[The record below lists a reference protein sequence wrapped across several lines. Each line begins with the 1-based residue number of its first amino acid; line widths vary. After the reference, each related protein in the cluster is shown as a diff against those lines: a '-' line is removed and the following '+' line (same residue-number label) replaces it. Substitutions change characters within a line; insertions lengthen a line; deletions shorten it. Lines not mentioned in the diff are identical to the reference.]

1 MAAKQSDR
9 IKRNKYKYDTAA
21 IKQIWG
27 QIDVADWYNIVRT
40 AYPSNRW
47 TYSRQTIKG
56 QCPFHQDQ
64 TPSFV
69 IDLNKKYAKCYSSNC
84 GKFFWDPVRFY
95 MALQNSN
102 LHYHKALLEM
112 KNRFGIQM
120 SKTII
125 GEIGARQKHREMKEL
140 LFNIMR
146 GELIDCYAQRNST
159 LLNTDLAYAQNALDY
174 LAKRGIPPLYHLLPI
189 GVYPNRLRL
198 ETLVKQKV
206 ALLGKHMAD
215 VWQDIIAYLDLDNR
229 GTEWVGSLVFFTG
242 STPEDIARI
251 KLRQIPSTT
260 PNFAHA
266 SNDKNICFI
275 PDKYEQ
281 ENGIFG
287 LFGTPPYQPFLARD
301 DVKSFYYMEG
311 EFDALSIFAEQ
322 FNRGDYSFFAF
333 SGGGSSAPGLN
344 GMVNFGFE
352 TGYVVGDYDT
362 AGKAWVQRI
371 LENTQRIAT
380 RVFVWPPPLL
390 NDGKGGVTLTTDPAE
405 ALNTVGYDIL
415 NKEFRKEQ
423 NFIKPYQWAVNQATV
438 EMNGVDNDD
447 IRHLTA
453 LATNW
458 GKFVTNAAEQHAYVN
473 ELTEIFSISGGQ
485 VLSEIRAG
493 EEDEEAFIER
503 IRDYMSNRLHILQR
517 CRQSSSHVLRVYD
530 PISKEIYEIPI
541 EEKFRIAAN
550 IGAMTG
556 KDILQFVREDIGEP
570 TFLEIDKDS
579 GKQVYIALSN
589 KCLDYV
595 KTAITRLSGNSV
607 NNSMVRQ
614 LGAGLHCIAPTV
626 DNPDEI
632 FRLYHVN
639 GLRMC
644 RGDFDVNG
652 KLTWND
658 LAGPSDE
665 SVVVYT
671 EGDTYPK
678 TFMPQIKSAA
688 DLNKEPKFTVEE
700 LFDIIYRMLDIGW
713 DFKKHEVTCELLTAF
728 CMSLPIANCVARQPL
743 LMITSEHSGGKSSLI
758 GGLIGKS
765 NLPRI
770 NIIQSS
776 NYTDNYTIAGVR
788 QSSNHSSLCVCID
801 EFEDKGGNDRGSTVV
816 KGLLKLFRGHS
827 NEEGLTI
834 IGSATG
840 QHRTFC
846 FHSPAIV
853 AGIRGLQEAADIS
866 RFIKIETDRK
876 GERES
881 PQTLL
886 LKHFGEKLIREVRL
900 NLPLAM
906 YRKAKEFREAY
917 KAIDKEYQDGGGLE
931 YGRIT
936 RSREHFYSM
945 MAIMKICG
953 KNYHRFIHTY
963 FRQHRFEL
971 QRISQISLSNDLLSE
986 LLHTPNIYVND
997 IDGGRPKSL
1006 SNVLSSGNPEV
1017 LNQSNSGIYYDRDTK
1032 WIVVHWPTIKGT
1044 KLLAEQEFKNRDCNW
1059 LKGNATRSKY
1069 HVSEA
1074 MVERSGIFQRLQ
1086 PYMGSVAFRTSTSV
1100 FDVKTLTMDATKS
1113 HQDSVL
1119 RGRETLD
1126 LTLKYADLI
1135 DERNHPKPPVK
1146 NNDGEDKNPDSIRPT
1161 TKVLKHTDLD

>member
-1 MAAKQSDR
+1 MSEK
-9 IKRNKYKYDTAA
+9 KRTGNKYKYDTAA

-27 QIDVADWYNIVRT
+27 QIDTADWYNMVRT
-40 AYPSNRW
+40 AYPNNRW

-69 IDLNKKYAKCYSSNC
+69 VDLNKKYAKCYSSSC

-95 MALQNSN
+95 MAIQGNTT
-102 LHYHKALLEM
+102 HYHKALLEM

-120 SKTII
+120 SKAII
-125 GEIGARQKHREMKEL
+125 GEIGVRQKHREMKKLLFDIMNGEL
-140 LFNIMR
+140 L
-146 GELIDCYAQRNST
+146 DCYAQRNST
-159 LLNTDLAYAQNALDY
+159 SPNTELFYAQKVLDY
-174 LAKRGIPPLYHLLPI
+174 LDKRGVPPVYHLLPI
-189 GVYPNRLRL
+189 GVYPNKLRL
-198 ETLVKQKV
+198 ETLVKQRIP
-206 ALLGKHMAD
+206 LLGKHMEN
-215 VWQDIIAYLDLDNR
+215 VWQDIVEYLDLDNR
-229 GTEWVGSLVFFTG
+229 SLEWVGSLVFFTG
-242 STPEDIARI
+242 STPQDIARI
-251 KLRQIPSTT
+251 KLRQIPLSNQ
-260 PNFAHA
+260 NFGNVT
-266 SNDKNICFI
+266 NDKTICFI
-275 PDKYEQ
+275 PDDREF
-281 ENGIFG
+281 ENGVFG
-287 LFGTPPYQPFLARD
+287 LFGTPLYQPFLARD

-322 FNRGDYSFFAF
+322 FNRGDYNFFAF
-333 SGGGSSAPGLN
+333 SGGGGSAQGLN
-344 GMVNFGFE
+344 SMVNFGFD
-352 TGYVVGDYDT
+352 TGYIVSDYDSP
-362 AGKAWVQRI
+362 GKAW
-371 LENTQRIAT
+371 TQRVLEKTQRLAT

-390 NDGKGGVTLTTDPAE
+390 NDGNNGVVLTTDPAE
-405 ALNTVGYDIL
+405 ALKTVGYDVL

-423 NFIKPYQWAVNQATV
+423 NFIKPYQWAVNQAV
-438 EMNGVDNDD
+438 IEMNGVDSDD

-453 LATNW
+453 IATDW
-458 GKFVTNAAEQHAYVN
+458 GKFVTNTAEQHAYVN
-473 ELTEIFSISGGQ
+473 ELTKVFNISGGQ
-485 VLSEIRAG
+485 VLTEIRAG

-503 IRDYMSNRLHILQR
+503 VRDYLANRLHILHR
-517 CRQSSSHVLRVYD
+517 CRQSNSHILRVYD

-579 GKQVYIALSN
+579 GKQVYITLSN

-595 KTAITRLSGNSV
+595 RTAVTRLSGNSV
-607 NNSMVRQ
+607 NNSMIRQ
-614 LGAGLHCIAPTV
+614 LGAGLHCIAPTI

-644 RGDFDVNG
+644 RGDFDING

-665 SVVVYT
+665 SVVVYSD
-671 EGDTYPK
+671 GDSYPK
-678 TFMPQIKSAA
+678 VFMPQIKCAA
-688 DLNKEPKFTVEE
+688 DLNKEPEFTAEE
-700 LFDIIYRMLDIGW
+700 LFDIIYQMLNVGW
-713 DFKKHEVTCELLTAF
+713 DFKKHEVTCSLLTAF
-728 CMSLPIANCVARQPL
+728 CMSLPIANCVERQPL
-743 LMITSEHSGGKSSLI
+743 LMVTSEHSGGKSSLI
-758 GGLIGKS
+758 GGFIGKS

-801 EFEDKGGNDRGSTVV
+801 EFEDKGGNDRGSIVV

-840 QHRTFC
+840 QHRTFS

-853 AGIRGLQEAADIS
+853 AGIRGLQEAADVS

-876 GERES
+876 SQRDS

-886 LKHFGEKLIREVRL
+886 LKHFGEKLIRKVRL
-900 NLPLAM
+900 NLPLVM

-917 KAIDKEYQDGGGLE
+917 KCIDKEYQDGGDLE

-953 KNYHRFIHTY
+953 KNYHSFIHTY

-971 QRISQISLSNDLLSE
+971 QRISQISLSNDLIDE
-986 LLHTPNIYVND
+986 LLHTPSIHTDD

-1006 SNVLSSGNPEV
+1006 SNILSSGNPEI
-1017 LNQSNSGIYYDRDTK
+1017 LNQSHSGIYYDRETR
-1032 WIVVHWPTIKGT
+1032 WIAVHWPTIKGI
-1044 KLLAEQEFKNRDCNW
+1044 KLLAEREFRNRDCNW
-1059 LKGNATRSKY
+1059 LKNSAARSKY
-1069 HVSEA
+1069 HVVEA
-1074 MVERSGIFQRLQ
+1074 MVERSGILQRLK
-1086 PYMGSVAFRTSTSV
+1086 PYMGTVMFRTSVSV
-1100 FDVKTLTMDATKS
+1100 FDVKTLTVDADKS
-1113 HQDSVL
+1113 HAVSVL
-1119 RGRETLD
+1119 RGRETID
-1126 LTLKYADLI
+1126 MTLKYADLI
-1135 DERNHPKPPVK
+1135 AERKHPTPLIK
-1146 NNDGEDKNPDSIRPT
+1146 NNKTNNEITSNT
-1161 TKVLKHTDLD
+1161 TANVLKQSDLD